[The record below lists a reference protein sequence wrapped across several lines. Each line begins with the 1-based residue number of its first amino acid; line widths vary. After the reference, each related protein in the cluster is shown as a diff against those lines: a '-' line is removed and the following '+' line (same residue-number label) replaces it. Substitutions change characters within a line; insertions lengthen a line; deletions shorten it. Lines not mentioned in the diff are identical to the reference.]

1 MHRSCSPAFSRS
13 FPGHRGLLAAVIS
26 SALAASVAHA
36 GAADAKSGDSKTRA
50 SSAQPTS
57 APAKDSGNGKASAI
71 KTLAALSVTA
81 QSTPVE
87 TARLIQRYAPNMVN
101 VLPASQI
108 EKLPDVNAAEAV
120 RRVPG
125 ISLET
130 DKGEGRFVNIRG
142 LDADLNGT
150 TFGGV
155 RLPPTNAAS
164 PSGAGRAVAFDSIPA
179 GLIGAI
185 TVTKT
190 NTPEQDAEALG
201 GTIEITPKQVPP
213 DKNRFLN
220 AEIGGGVDTIHTSG
234 VRDISLSGG
243 GRFGFGDSAYKPFS
257 FIGTAAYFENR
268 RGVDDVEAGYA
279 DDQAA
284 GTPGKVFNDFEQR
297 YYNYHRQRHGY
308 GGELDYQPNKHSRY
322 YARYFDAGYTESVH
336 RQRLNYNLYQGGAGS
351 VAVDAAHPNVFI
363 DPNATFDKTT
373 RDERETVD
381 TRVAA
386 IGGENT
392 FRSFTIDYLASL
404 AIGSYNKPFDY
415 NSDFSTSGPTTVAYN
430 NTTDPR
436 YPRLDALSGPN
447 PLDPSSYTFAGYQN
461 STQHIHD
468 QERAGAFNVTVP
480 TDYFQ
485 GDEENIKFGVSARLR
500 DRSANNFRY
509 RYNAPPLSLEQ
520 FRSGRQVTFYNDH
533 YQNGYNIDTD
543 ELRGFFAANPN
554 LFTRST
560 LNGDQQ
566 AAAAGIAS
574 AKEDVYAGYAQYQ
587 FDPTEK
593 LGILG
598 GVRYERTRATYGAND
613 ILLDANGDFAGAVPA
628 TRRHSYGN
636 FFPTLQLRYELNDS
650 LVLRGSYSKTIAR
663 PGFNQITVATTVDPS
678 SNSVSQGNPEL
689 KPITSDNYDASL
701 EYYFGEAGIAS
712 ISVFDKQ
719 LSNYIVTQE
728 ETGVILPNTG
738 IYSGFTGVAKVF
750 TFANISSAFVRGL
763 ELNYRQ
769 RFSML
774 PGWLGGFGV
783 AANGT
788 LIDSRAQIRP
798 GDYQLLPS
806 TSKDTANL
814 DLTYAWGG
822 VNVDLGAYYVSKNI
836 FGVGGSAA
844 TDIWSQPRFS
854 LDLGSSYAV
863 NRHLAVFFNVKNLT
877 NTRLKFTE
885 GPSQSRPIQRE
896 FYGETYTAG
905 VRLSL

>member
-1 MHRSCSPAFSRS
+1 MHRSCSSAFSHSSPACR
-13 FPGHRGLLAAVIS
+13 RLL
-26 SALAASVAHA
+26 SALIGSALVANAAHA
-36 GAADAKSGDSKTRA
+36 GPIDAKPGESRTQDTTAQESRAVEMSKT
-50 SSAQPTS
+50 
-57 APAKDSGNGKASAI
+57 KAAAV
-71 KTLAALSVTA
+71 KTLAALRVTA

-120 RRVPG
+120 RRIPG

-130 DKGEGRFVNIRG
+130 DSGEGRFVNIRG

-190 NTPEQDAEALG
+190 NLPEQDAEALG

-213 DKNRFLN
+213 GKNHFLN
-220 AEIGGGVDTIHTSG
+220 AEIGGGEDTIHSNG
-234 VRDISLSGG
+234 VKDISISGG

-268 RGVDDVEAGYA
+268 RGVDDIEAGYA

-284 GTPGKVFNDFEQR
+284 GTPGKVFNGFEQR
-297 YYNYHRQRHGY
+297 YYNYHRRRHGY

-351 VAVDAAHPNVFI
+351 VVVDPGHPNVFI
-363 DPNATFDKTT
+363 DPNVTFDKTT

-386 IGGENT
+386 IGSENT
-392 FRSFTIDYLASL
+392 FRSFKIDYIASL

-415 NSDFSTSGPTTVAYN
+415 NSDFATSGPTTVAYDN
-430 NTTDPR
+430 ITDPR

-447 PLDPSSYTFAGYQN
+447 PLDPANYTFAGYQN

-468 QERAGAFNVTVP
+468 QEHAGAFNVTIP

-500 DRSANNFRY
+500 NRNANNFRY
-509 RYNAPPLSLEQ
+509 RYDAPPLSLEQ

-533 YQNGYNIDTD
+533 YQNGYNIDTNA
-543 ELRGFFAANPN
+543 LRRLFAANPD
-554 LFTRST
+554 LFTRSN

-574 AKEDVYAGYAQYQ
+574 AKEDIYAGYAQYQ
-587 FDPTEK
+587 FSPTER
-593 LGILG
+593 LGFLG
-598 GVRYERTRATYGAND
+598 GVRYERTRATYGANQ
-613 ILLDANGDFAGAVPA
+613 ILLDANGDFAGAVPDK
-628 TRRHSYGN
+628 RRTSYGN
-636 FFPTLQLRYELNDS
+636 FFPTLQLRYELADD

-678 SNSVSQGNPEL
+678 SNSVSRGNPQL
-689 KPITSDNYDASL
+689 KPVTSDNYDASL
-701 EYYFGEAGIAS
+701 EYYIGEAGIAS

-728 ETGVILPNTG
+728 QTGVILPRTG
-738 IYSGFTGVAKVF
+738 LYSGFTGTAKVF
-750 TFANISSAFVRGL
+750 SFGNISSAYVRGL

-774 PGWLGGFGV
+774 PGWLGGFGI

-788 LIDSRAQIRP
+788 LVDSRAEIRP

-814 DLTYAWGG
+814 DLTYDWGG
-822 VNVDLGAYYVSKNI
+822 VNVDLGGYYISKNI

-844 TDIWSQPRFS
+844 TDVWSQPRFS
-854 LDLGSSYAV
+854 LDLGSSYAI

-896 FYGETYTAG
+896 FYGKTYTAG

>member
-1 MHRSCSPAFSRS
+1 MYRPCLRHPYRFLFTPRHAWVALI
-13 FPGHRGLLAAVIS
+13 GG
-26 SALAASVAHA
+26 ALAAGAAHA
-36 GAADAKSGDSKTRA
+36 GAANPQSKD
-50 SSAQPTS
+50 
-57 APAKDSGNGKASAI
+57 APAVDASKASVERA
-71 KTLAALSVTA
+71 KTLATLRVTA
-81 QSTPVE
+81 QSTPAE
-87 TARLIQRYAPNMVN
+87 TARLIQRYAPNMLN
-101 VLPASQI
+101 VLPATQI

-130 DKGEGRFVNIRG
+130 DTGEGRFVNIRG

-213 DKNRFLN
+213 GKDRFLK
-220 AEIGGGVDTIHTSG
+220 AEIGGGRDTIHSSG
-234 VRDISLSGG
+234 VKDISISGG
-243 GRFGFGDSAYKPFS
+243 GRFGLGDSAYKPFS

-268 RGVDDVEAGYA
+268 RGVDDIEASYA

-284 GTPGKVFNDFEQR
+284 GTPDKVFNDFEQR
-297 YYNYHRQRHGY
+297 YYNYHRRRHGY
-308 GGELDYQPNKHSRY
+308 GGELDYQPTKHSRY

-336 RQRLNYNLYQGGAGS
+336 RQRLITNLYQGGAGS
-351 VAVDAAHPNVFI
+351 IAVDPAHPNVFT
-363 DPNATFDKTT
+363 DPNVSFDKAT

-392 FRSFTIDYLASL
+392 FQSFTIDYIASL
-404 AIGSYNKPFDY
+404 AIGSYDKPFDY
-415 NSDFSTSGPTTVAYN
+415 NSDFATTGASTVAYD
-430 NTTDPR
+430 NTSDPR
-436 YPRLDALSGPN
+436 YPRLDTLRGPS
-447 PLDPSSYTFAGYQN
+447 PLDPANYTFAGYQN

-468 QERAGAFNVTVP
+468 QEHAGALNVTIP

-485 GDEENIKFGVSARLR
+485 GDEENIKVGVSARLR
-500 DRSANNFRY
+500 DRNANNFRY
-509 RYNAPPLSLEQ
+509 RYDAPPLSLEQ
-520 FRSGRQVTFYNDH
+520 FRRGKQVTFYNDH
-533 YQNGYNIDTD
+533 YQNGYSIDTD
-543 ELRGFFAANPN
+543 ALRRFFAANPA
-554 LFTRST
+554 LFTRSN

-566 AAAAGIAS
+566 AAAQGIAS

-587 FDPTEK
+587 FNPTER
-593 LGILG
+593 LGVLG
-598 GVRYERTRATYGAND
+598 GVRYERTRATYGANQ
-613 ILLDANGDFAGAVPA
+613 ILLDANGDFAGAVPDK
-628 TRRHSYGN
+628 RRNSYGN
-636 FFPTLQLRYELNDS
+636 FFPTLQLRYELSED

-663 PGFNQITVATTVDPS
+663 PGFNQITAAVTVDPS
-678 SNSVSQGNPEL
+678 SNSVSRGNPQL

-701 EYYFGEAGIAS
+701 EYYFDDAGIAS
-712 ISVFDKQ
+712 ISVFDKE
-719 LSNYIVTQE
+719 LSNDIVTQE
-728 ETGVILPNTG
+728 QNGVILPNTG
-738 IYSGFTGVAKVF
+738 LYSGFTGAARVF
-750 TFANISSAFVRGL
+750 TFGNISSAYVRGL

-769 RFSML
+769 RFNML
-774 PGWLGGFGV
+774 PGWLAGFGM

-788 LIDSRAQIRP
+788 LVDSRAQIRP

-806 TSKDTANL
+806 TSKDTGNV
-814 DLTYAWGG
+814 DLTYDWAG
-822 VNVDLGAYYVSKNI
+822 VDVDLGAYYTSKNI
-836 FGVGGSAA
+836 YGVGGSAA
-844 TDIWSQPRFS
+844 TDVWSQARFS

-863 NRHLAVFFNVKNLT
+863 NSHLAVFFNIKNLT

-885 GPSQSRPIQRE
+885 GPDQTRPIQRE
-896 FYGETYTAG
+896 FYGKTYTAG